1 METRTL
7 SVLVVDDEQSV
18 ALVFE
23 RLFKRLGYVVEAV
36 DTGAAGL
43 ERVRHGEFD
52 VYLIDKNL
60 PDVSGLVV
68 AKAARERSPS
78 GVILLVTGYASIGS
92 ASELVGIADDYV
104 SKPFELEHVRD
115 TVAAL
120 LERRRA
126 VSASTGTAPVAFAG
140 GSKKVHVLVDSP
152 NDEKSLV
159 DALARLDARVT
170 VGHDLPEA
178 PPDLFVLSGP
188 FASFEV
194 RKRVWAWQARSAV
207 RVVMLVDV
215 SSVSDAMAAVA
226 LKVAFRIT
234 RPLDANAL
242 SVLARALEEG

>member
-1 METRTL
+1 METRPL

-23 RLFKRLGYVVEAV
+23 RLFKRLGYTVEAV

-43 ERVRHGEFD
+43 ERIRHGEFD

-68 AKAARERSPS
+68 ARAARERSPL

-126 VSASTGTAPVAFAG
+126 VVTPATAPVAFAG
-140 GSKKVHVLVDSP
+140 GSKSVHVLVDSP
-152 NDEKSLV
+152 NDEKALV
-159 DALARLDARVT
+159 DALAKLDARVT
-170 VGHDLPEA
+170 VGHELPQAA
-178 PPDLFVLSGP
+178 PALFVLSGP
-188 FASFEV
+188 FATFEV
-194 RKRVWAWQARSAV
+194 RKRVWAWQAQGGV

-215 SSVSDAMAAVA
+215 SSVSDAMAAVS

-234 RPLDANAL
+234 RPLDSNAL
-242 SVLARALEEG
+242 SVLARALEGG